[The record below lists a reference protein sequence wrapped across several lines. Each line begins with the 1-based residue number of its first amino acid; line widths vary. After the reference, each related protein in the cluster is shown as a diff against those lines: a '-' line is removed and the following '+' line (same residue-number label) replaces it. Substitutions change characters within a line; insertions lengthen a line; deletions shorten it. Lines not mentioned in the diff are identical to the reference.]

1 MSDDLDLYSPS
12 GALVAVNPAGS
23 EWQPILHIS
32 NQVVLYNP
40 TSHALSIRRHS
51 PPPEGTLAR
60 THARCPY
67 CHRSITP
74 DSRRHH
80 DDDDVEDFVEDIE
93 RASNRAANYFQLL
106 EIANESS
113 NPASPASGGSSAA
126 PSAGPS
132 TFRAENMAEG
142 YFKAFFQE
150 VCRLG
155 MGANGSV
162 YLCQVS
168 GDFHAVGVPTPTA
181 CSTAR
186 SGWELSWYVRVPL
199 LSHFAP
205 IACIGM

>member
-1 MSDDLDLYSPS
+1 M
-12 GALVAVNPAGS
+12 
-23 EWQPILHIS
+23 
-32 NQVVLYNP
+32 
-40 TSHALSIRRHS
+40 
-51 PPPEGTLAR
+51 
-60 THARCPY
+60 
-67 CHRSITP
+67 
-74 DSRRHH
+74 
-80 DDDDVEDFVEDIE
+80 EDIE

-168 GDFHAVGVPTPTA
+168 GDFHAVGVSTPTA
-181 CSTAR
+181 CSTAC
-186 SGWELSWYVRVPL
+186 SGRELSWYVRVPL
-199 LSHFAP
+199 LSLFNS
-205 IACIGM
+205 IACIGT